1 MSRVPG
7 PRITPDG
14 KRLALVPKAA
24 FFTVLLAGA
33 ALGLAALFMDW
44 TGDGRGIDYIQPG
57 NRFQSGHLLPLPLTI
72 LGIGTGV
79 GVGAIFLS
87 GTASAVNLAW
97 GRSAFLWLGG
107 IGGLVVASFPLLA
120 HFGYEFWRYYHEY
133 GVGVF
138 RSGDWGIGL
147 WMTVAGGSLAL
158 AGTVLSA
165 KWLRGRS

>member
-1 MSRVPG
+1 M
-7 PRITPDG
+7 
-14 KRLALVPKAA
+14 
-24 FFTVLLAGA
+24 
-33 ALGLAALFMDW
+33 
-44 TGDGRGIDYIQPG
+44 
-57 NRFQSGHLLPLPLTI
+57 
-72 LGIGTGV
+72 
-79 GVGAIFLS
+79 
-87 GTASAVNLAW
+87 
-97 GRSAFLWLGG
+97 
-107 IGGLVVASFPLLA
+107 VASFPLLA

>member
-24 FFTVLLAGA
+24 LFTVLLAGA

-72 LGIGTGV
+72 LAIGTGV

-87 GTASAVNLAW
+87 GTAA
-97 GRSAFLWLGG
+97 
-107 IGGLVVASFPLLA
+107 GGLN
-120 HFGYEFWRYYHEY
+120 
-133 GVGVF
+133 
-138 RSGDWGIGL
+138 RSG
-147 WMTVAGGSLAL
+147 
-158 AGTVLSA
+158 
-165 KWLRGRS
+165 RCR